1 LNRVLFQP
9 AAAAELDAAYRWY
22 ERERAGLGDEFLQAA
37 QALIARVEE
46 NPLAFPLVHRD
57 KRRAVFRRFPY
68 SLIYRV
74 VEVDVFVLAC
84 FHGKRNP
91 RSWRSRR

>member
-1 LNRVLFQP
+1 LNRVLFPP
-9 AAAAELDAAYRWY
+9 AAAAELDEAYRWY
-22 ERERAGLGDEFLQAA
+22 ERQRAGLGDESFRPRRLSSPVWRRIPLRFLWC
-37 QALIARVEE
+37 IATSVE
-46 NPLAFPLVHRD
+46 RCSGD
-57 KRRAVFRRFPY
+57 SRT